1 MNTVRCMLFGC
12 GPSLSYWRYA
22 AEYAAYVLNWMPT
35 RANSGHK
42 SPLELLTKKP
52 VSVVDV
58 VVFVSP
64 CKVYQNPLNA
74 SLRKRGAPGIIVG
87 KKTN

>member
-1 MNTVRCMLFGC
+1 
-12 GPSLSYWRYA
+12 
-22 AEYAAYVLNWMPT
+22 MPT
-35 RANSGHK
+35 RANPGRK

-58 VVFVSP
+58 VVFSSP

-74 SLRKRGAPGIIVG
+74 SLGKRGAPGIIVEKT
-87 KKTN
+87 KKLRGARHTDSREVVRGDYSTRVPNRDPDS